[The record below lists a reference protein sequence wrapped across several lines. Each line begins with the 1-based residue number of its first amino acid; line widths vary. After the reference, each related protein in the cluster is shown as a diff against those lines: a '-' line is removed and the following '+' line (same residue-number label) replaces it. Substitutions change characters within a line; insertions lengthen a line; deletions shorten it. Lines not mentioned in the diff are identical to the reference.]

1 MAWPGIESRLKFAWF
16 PAGKCGYSC
25 VGVQAYMCVCV
36 GKTYAHE
43 RTQAHAHTRIHAN
56 TYVLG
61 HSHFYSILSR
71 ATPSDIE
78 LALSMYAARCA
89 LRPLM
94 YASVCKRVWVC
105 EGMLKFI
112 CQKDYHGNRV
122 LSISEQTF
130 AAFYGYAASVAS
142 FVMCGVPFICFC
154 YPPLDLLFCFVYVCV
169 TLTFCVFL
177 WLIKKKMASNNYVRQ
192 FCNRLAF
199 VRLQLAAAVRYVPR
213 AMCATCRRAAV
224 ATFAKPL
231 INWLQSKLS

>member
-1 MAWPGIESRLKFAWF
+1 MRSLGLAWHRITVKVCLISGWQTRLQLCKYA
-16 PAGKCGYSC
+16 S
-25 VGVQAYMCVCV
+25 VCVCV

-43 RTQAHAHTRIHAN
+43 RTQAHAQTRIHAN

-94 YASVCKRVWVC
+94 YASVCVC
-105 EGMLKFI
+105 ESMLKFI

-142 FVMCGVPFICFC
+142 FVMCVWCPFYLLLLSVVRFGFLFC
-154 YPPLDLLFCFVYVCV
+154 LRFRYAFVLLFFCF
-169 TLTFCVFL
+169 
-177 WLIKKKMASNNYVRQ
+177 S
-192 FCNRLAF
+192 LA
-199 VRLQLAAAVRYVPR
+199 
-213 AMCATCRRAAV
+213 
-224 ATFAKPL
+224 
-231 INWLQSKLS
+231 N